1 MSTEQTKHKE
11 LLALLRS
18 GKFTVAY
25 HDNGHCCI
33 YKDRWDYDSLPEGKE
48 VAEYQYADAEGYLPD
63 IVKVLVQALGGAS
76 ETI

>member
-1 MSTEQTKHKE
+1 MNTETMTHKE

-33 YKDRWDYDSLPEGKE
+33 YKGKFEYDFLPETS
-48 VAEYQYADAEGYLPD
+48 VAEYEYADCEGYLPD

>member
-1 MSTEQTKHKE
+1 MSKEQLQHKE

-33 YKDRWDYDSLPEGKE
+33 YNGKYCYDDLPEKE
-48 VAEYQYADAEGYLPD
+48 VAEYDYSDAEGYLPD
-63 IVKVLVQALGGAS
+63 IVKVLVQALGGWS